1 MNRKRAPASPQ
12 PSARDYNKEFQ
23 DNERRYAYDFDH
35 VLRRYMMRA
44 LRPFFAQ
51 GGALE
56 LGCFEGE
63 MTALLLEEFAD
74 VTVVEAA
81 SELVERARARVQDK
95 ARFVCGRFE
104 DVELQRRF
112 ENVFLVHTLEH
123 LDEPVE
129 TLRRIRSWITPTGR
143 LFVVVPNAN
152 APSRRI
158 AVKMGL
164 ISHNA
169 AVTPAEREHGHR
181 VTYTLDTLE
190 RDARLAGLDVVQRG
204 GVFFKP
210 FANYQFD
217 KLLKS
222 DIISEDYLE
231 GCFALGMEYPDLCAS
246 IYLVCGAGRGTSA
259 QP

>member
-1 MNRKRAPASPQ
+1 MRNHNQ
-12 PSARDYNKEFQ
+12 EFK
-23 DNERRYAYDFDH
+23 DNERKYAYDFDY

-44 LRPFFAQ
+44 LRPSFVP
-51 GGALE
+51 GRALE

-63 MTALLLEEFAD
+63 MTALLLDEFGD
-74 VTVVEAA
+74 VTVIEAA
-81 SELVERARARVQDK
+81 SELVARASERVQGR

-104 DVELQRRF
+104 DVELEGKF
-112 ENVFLVHTLEH
+112 DNLFLVHTLEH

-129 TLRRIRSWITPTGR
+129 ALRRIQRWMSVNAR

-152 APSRRI
+152 AASRRI

-164 ISHNA
+164 ISDCS

-181 VTYTLDTLE
+181 ITYAFDTLE
-190 RDARLAGLDVVQRG
+190 RDVRSAGLDILLRG

-210 FANYQFD
+210 LANFQFD
-217 KLLKS
+217 ALRS
-222 DIISEDYLE
+222 IDIISEEYLE

-246 IYLVCGAGRGTSA
+246 IYLACRRGAR
-259 QP
+259 